1 MDDTVLT
8 PARLWKQL
16 TGDER
21 LKVARAFWLDED
33 AAEDQLQAVMLI
45 AQRKN
50 FRSKTIVAM
59 DVDRKARHLAT
70 MPNLSDALAARLLTV
85 YHLATQR
92 PMMGTFLEALG
103 IAHDN
108 GLIQDDGVKPDP
120 EKVGPAVA
128 ALTAQYPQEDV
139 KLYLL
144 TLLCQDRETWGALSD
159 TSGIG

>member
-1 MDDTVLT
+1 MVDTVLT

-21 LKVARAFWLDED
+21 LKLARAFWLDEE
-33 AAEDQLQAVMLI
+33 ATEDQLQAVMLI

-50 FRSKTIVAM
+50 FRSKTVVAM

-70 MPNLSDALAARLLTV
+70 LPNLTDALAARVLTV

-92 PMMGTFLEALG
+92 PMMGTFLDALG

-108 GLIQDDGVKPDP
+108 GIIREDGAKPDP
-120 EKVGPAVA
+120 EKIGPAVA
-128 ALTAQYPQEDV
+128 ALTSQYPHEDV
-139 KLYLL
+139 KLYLM
-144 TLLCQDRETWGALSD
+144 TLLCQDPETWGALAETD
-159 TSGIG
+159 GIG

>member
-8 PARLWKQL
+8 PARLWKQM
-16 TGDER
+16 TSDER
-21 LKVARAFWLDED
+21 LKVARAFWLDAD
-33 AAEDQLQAVMLI
+33 AIEDQLQAVMYL

-50 FRSKTIVAM
+50 FRPKTIVSM

-70 MPNLSDALAARLLTV
+70 LPNLTDALAARVLTV

-108 GLIQDDGVKPDP
+108 GVISDDGVKPDP
-120 EKVGPAVA
+120 EKLGPAVA

-139 KLYLL
+139 KLYLM
-144 TLLCQDRETWGALSD
+144 TLLCQDRETWGALAD

>member
-1 MDDTVLT
+1 
-8 PARLWKQL
+8 
-16 TGDER
+16 
-21 LKVARAFWLDED
+21 
-33 AAEDQLQAVMLI
+33 
-45 AQRKN
+45 
-50 FRSKTIVAM
+50 M

-70 MPNLSDALAARLLTV
+70 MPNLGEALAARLLTV

-144 TLLCQDRETWGALSD
+144 TLLCQDRETWGALAEID
-159 TSGIG
+159 GIG